1 MNPMYSGLILMTVG
15 AFFAGGGISFRKQK
29 LPLVAQVIMWLI
41 PLALFG
47 YGAYVAFTFGAFG
60 EASAASRC

>member
-41 PLALFG
+41 ALALFG
-47 YGAYVAFTFGAFG
+47 YGAYVAFTLG
-60 EASAASRC
+60 S

>member
-41 PLALFG
+41 ALALFG
-47 YGAYVAFTFGAFG
+47 DGAYVAFTFG
-60 EASAASRC
+60 S

>member
-41 PLALFG
+41 ALALFG
-47 YGAYVAFTFGAFG
+47 YGAYVAFTFG
-60 EASAASRC
+60 S

>member
-41 PLALFG
+41 ALALFG
-47 YGAYVAFTFGAFG
+47 YGAYEGFTFG
-60 EASAASRC
+60 S

>member
-41 PLALFG
+41 ALALFG
-47 YGAYVAFTFGAFG
+47 YGAL
-60 EASAASRC
+60 

>member
-41 PLALFG
+41 ALTLFG
-47 YGAYVAFTFGAFG
+47 YGAYVAFTFG
-60 EASAASRC
+60 S

>member
-1 MNPMYSGLILMTVG
+1 MSYAAVADLVARFGECGSSTCLG

-41 PLALFG
+41 ALALFG
-47 YGAYVAFTFGAFG
+47 YGAYVAFTFG
-60 EASAASRC
+60 S

>member
-41 PLALFG
+41 SLELFG
-47 YGAYVAFTFGAFG
+47 YGAYVAFTFG
-60 EASAASRC
+60 S

>member
-41 PLALFG
+41 ALALSG
-47 YGAYVAFTFGAFG
+47 YGAYVAFTFG
-60 EASAASRC
+60 S

>member
-29 LPLVAQVIMWLI
+29 LPLIAQAIMWLI
-41 PLALFG
+41 ALALFG
-47 YGAYVAFTFGAFG
+47 YGAYVAFAFG
-60 EASAASRC
+60 S

>member
-41 PLALFG
+41 ALALCG
-47 YGAYVAFTFGAFG
+47 YGAYVAFTFG
-60 EASAASRC
+60 S